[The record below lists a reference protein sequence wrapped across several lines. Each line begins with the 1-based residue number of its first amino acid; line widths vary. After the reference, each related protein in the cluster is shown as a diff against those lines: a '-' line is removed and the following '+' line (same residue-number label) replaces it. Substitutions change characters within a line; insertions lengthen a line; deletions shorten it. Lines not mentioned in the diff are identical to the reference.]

1 MSTALICARGGSK
14 GLINKNISLLAGKPL
29 LAYSIDAAL
38 NCSDIGRVLVSTD
51 SKTIAELAINLG
63 AQVPELR
70 PASLA
75 TDQTPEWLVWKYIAT
90 NYLTEIEKKNPLV
103 VLPPTGPLR
112 KSADVLGAIN
122 MFKQSKCDVVI
133 TVTKA
138 HRNPCF
144 NIVRKDTSG
153 QIKPAIETSTSV
165 FRRQDAPAFYDLT
178 TNCYVVNPESILR
191 CKSMFECR
199 VIGYEV
205 EPNTAVDIDTQ
216 IDLEWA
222 EHLIAKETNP

>member
-14 GLINKNISLLAGKPL
+14 GLINKNILHLAGKPL
-29 LAYSIDAAL
+29 LAYSIDEAL
-38 NCSDIGRVLVSTD
+38 KCSDIERVIVSTD
-51 SKTIAELAINLG
+51 SETIAELAINLG

-70 PASLA
+70 PESLA
-75 TDQTPEWLVWKYIAT
+75 TDQTPEWLVWKYVVN

-122 MFKQSKCDVVI
+122 TFKQSKCDVVI
-133 TVTKA
+133 TMTRA
-138 HRNPCF
+138 YRNPCF
-144 NIVRKDTSG
+144 NLVTKDANG
-153 QIKPAIETSTSV
+153 QIKPAIERSTSV
-165 FRRQDAPAFYDLT
+165 FRRQDAPDFYDLT
-178 TNCYVVNPESILR
+178 TNCYVANPDAILQSE
-191 CKSMFECR
+191 SMFECR

-205 EPNTAVDIDTQ
+205 EPETAVDIDTQ

-222 EHLIAKETNP
+222 EHLITKEANR